1 MTDCIEGG
9 GCVIPGYDEW
19 KTTPPDDPEPVTY
32 CNICGGPIYEGD
44 ALFTIDGGICEDC
57 LNDYYKELA

>member
-1 MTDCIEGG
+1 M
-9 GCVIPGYDEW
+9 IPGYDEW
-19 KTTPPDDPEPVTY
+19 KTTPPDDTDPDTDS
-32 CNICGGPIYEGD
+32 NMCGGPIYEGD

>member
-1 MTDCIEGG
+1 M
-9 GCVIPGYDEW
+9 IPGYDVW
-19 KTTPPDDPEPVTY
+19 KTAPPHDPDPVTY